1 MKNIPFLMSTY
12 NIHQYYTQIEKSI
25 HYGGSKNERSI
36 RRPFEDLINSYAIPR
51 DLLLIPE
58 LDFLTPFG
66 KKVTPDG
73 TLKDALRLDWGYWE
87 SKDTNDDLGREIER
101 KFAAGYP
108 NSNILFEDSQ
118 TAILFRQGSE
128 LGRCPV
134 QELEPLHHLLTDFV
148 SYTRPEV
155 KGFRQALEQLK
166 SDLPQ
171 IARTLREMIDKQNL
185 DNSSFKQAQT
195 NFLSLCKESINIDI
209 TSAEIDEMLIQH
221 ILTED
226 IFVSIF
232 DDTMFHQENNI
243 SKELQKLENT
253 FFTGNVKR
261 ATLNNIKPY
270 YSVIKSSAS
279 QIADHK
285 EKKHFLKVMYENFY
299 KAYNPKAADKLGI
312 VYTPNEIVKFMVDST
327 DYLLYKHFNK
337 FLESDGVEILDPAT
351 GTGTFISDILEHL
364 PKNKLV
370 HKYKNE
376 IHCNEVS
383 ILPYYIAN
391 LNIEATFKQKM
402 GYYEEYPNICFVDT
416 LDNIGFGFS
425 GKQTS
430 LFGSMSA
437 ENAERVKAQNA
448 RKISVII
455 GNPPYNAKQENYN
468 YQNANRTYKQID
480 KRIKDTFIKN
490 GTAQNQIVVYDMYTR
505 FYRWAMDRI
514 NDNGIIAF
522 ITNRSFIDSR
532 SFDGFRKSI
541 QEEYTYAYIIDTKS
555 DVRANPKISGTKN
568 NVFGIQTGVAIMF
581 LIKQTKE
588 RGQKCQIRYTSML
601 DEWTRKEKLS
611 WFDEHHLKEI
621 DFDFIIPDAKQN
633 WINQSEN
640 DFETLL
646 PIIDKRAK
654 GKGTAQSVFKLFTS
668 GIKTQRDEWVYD
680 FNKEALSKRMAF
692 FIDVYNLT
700 LNKLNFENK
709 FDIKWDRE
717 LEGYLKRRVSK
728 KFEKNKIITSL
739 YRPFIKQHFYFD
751 KHFNGM
757 TYQWID
763 IYSSNQINYFIAFN
777 TVGNNKDFHC
787 LGTDKII
794 DLHATGDSQC
804 LPLYRYDGNGN
815 RLDNIT
821 DWGLQQFIVNY
832 KDDSITK
839 EAIFHYTYAVLHHP
853 EYRTKYGLNLK
864 REFPR
869 LPFYTNFDQWVIWG
883 KALMD
888 LHIKYE
894 TVTPYALE
902 RREGK
907 PGPQQPTLFSLP
919 IPKTQLP
926 QADTPLAG
934 KLPKVYLKTDKSAG
948 AIIIDELTTLTG
960 VPAIAWEYK
969 LGNRSALEWVL
980 DQYKEKK
987 PSDPTIAAKFN
998 TYRFADYK
1006 EHVID
1011 LLQRVCTVSV
1021 ETMKVI
1027 DQMPKTD

>member
-1 MKNIPFLMSTY
+1 MSTY